1 MVTHHDCKEPSARY
15 CLGSPQVEPGG
26 QGRRRPS
33 RGCAEPAPC
42 LLIRSEGHWLPDL
55 PARVRTHSN
64 SKCTHNRGGR
74 GWRVRAATGRT
85 SQSRYQAD
93 VFDGK
98 EAEGPGA
105 ETDTA
110 MQAFNEQN
118 CRVVFP
124 LRQ

>member
-64 SKCTHNRGGR
+64 SKCTHNQGGAGVACEGSHR
-74 GWRVRAATGRT
+74 EDL
-85 SQSRYQAD
+85 SKPLPSR
-93 VFDGK
+93 
-98 EAEGPGA
+98 
-105 ETDTA
+105 
-110 MQAFNEQN
+110 
-118 CRVVFP
+118 RI
-124 LRQ
+124 